1 MAGRQIIKEEIFF
14 SVLSEEEP
22 DTEPNSEPQS
32 ESDATDS
39 EPLTVIQQPEVTP
52 PQPVANQAMKGKMC
66 MNRMQHCSHSPTLQ
80 VCKWHVL
87 MDRLVLF
94 DTIFHVSLYI
104 FLSFLS
110 QPNWLACPSPSLL
123 SLLLSL
129 SPPVPREGSGRAG
142 YTETGVGDGGVRPQ
156 EVTPMRM
163 RKKSRKTKAPGE
175 WLLSRKQ
182 TLAKGWGSG
191 VCWSRQGNR

>member
-1 MAGRQIIKEEIFF
+1 
-14 SVLSEEEP
+14 
-22 DTEPNSEPQS
+22 
-32 ESDATDS
+32 
-39 EPLTVIQQPEVTP
+39 
-52 PQPVANQAMKGKMC
+52 
-66 MNRMQHCSHSPTLQ
+66 
-80 VCKWHVL
+80 

-110 QPNWLACPSPSLL
+110 QPNWLACPSPSPSLL

-163 RKKSRKTKAPGE
+163 RKKSRKTKAPG
-175 WLLSRKQ
+175 
-182 TLAKGWGSG
+182 G
-191 VCWSRQGNR
+191 